1 MSLLQLGNRRNG
13 PRTACRTP
21 AFYAS
26 PTRGSASPEGPPES
40 PSRKTRI
47 ALLQKRRSNHE
58 PRRAATES
66 PNSSVERGLD
76 QRSRWRRPSSSAAPK
91 GSRTDVA
98 GPTRRSSSARLP
110 HQPALSNGHPEGH
123 LLSGANRLSLARI
136 SQTRRPT
143 GHEQG
148 LARDEPAPRSRSRP
162 LPEGNGW
169 NRLGSPSPQPRF
181 RCRNRDRDE
190 SFDLEFTGLNQQP
203 PSQTW
208 IRRPL
213 PEKSG
218 SQSQPEHDLTPRP
231 PSPPPEGDSNGNRT
245 AESARSVRTRRHSEA
260 FGPSTP
266 KDRDAWS
273 SEEPA
278 SPALGS
284 RKPSSSRTCRRPG
297 PKGSRRFELRRAVEP
312 SARRISNRVHGA
324 PPTRRPG
331 SHQDTNRGSALSR
344 LQRRDLDLQSLRRD
358 PASFWPLLLR
368 SQLELFIS

>member
-1 MSLLQLGNRRNG
+1 LSLLQLGNRRNG

-21 AFYAS
+21 AFCAS

-40 PSRKTRI
+40 PSSRRASLSFRNGAPTTSPEGLRPNHRILRRARPRPAISMASAIQLCRPERQPGRCGRTNEARVERPPPSPTRTFERASRRTPALRREPADPRPHLPDPKAHGTRTRI
-47 ALLQKRRSNHE
+47 
-58 PRRAATES
+58 
-66 PNSSVERGLD
+66 
-76 QRSRWRRPSSSAAPK
+76 
-91 GSRTDVA
+91 
-98 GPTRRSSSARLP
+98 
-110 HQPALSNGHPEGH
+110 
-123 LLSGANRLSLARI
+123 
-136 SQTRRPT
+136 
-143 GHEQG
+143 
-148 LARDEPAPRSRSRP
+148 ARDEPAPRSRSRP
-162 LPEGNGW
+162 LPEGNRW
-169 NRLGSPSPQPRF
+169 MRLGSPSPQPRF

-190 SFDLEFTGLNQQP
+190 SFDLEFTGLNQRP

-231 PSPPPEGDSNGNRT
+231 PSPPPEGDSNRNRT

-260 FGPSTP
+260 FGPATP

-331 SHQDTNRGSALSR
+331 SHQSHESWIRAESI
-344 LQRRDLDLQSLRRD
+344 
-358 PASFWPLLLR
+358 PAAGP
-368 SQLELFIS
+368 

>member
-1 MSLLQLGNRRNG
+1 MAFSESHREPCKHGTQRLSPRLQRVGDEKPDRFVSDPIDLLELLSLLQLGNRRNG

-40 PSRKTRI
+40 PSR
-47 ALLQKRRSNHE
+47 
-58 PRRAATES
+58 RRASLSFRNGVPTTS
-66 PNSSVERGLD
+66 PEGLRPVHRILRRARPRPAISMASAIQLCRPERQPGRCGRTNEALVERPP
-76 QRSRWRRPSSSAAPK
+76 PS
-91 GSRTDVA
+91 
-98 GPTRRSSSARLP
+98 PTRTFEE
-110 HQPALSNGHPEGH
+110 HPEGH
-123 LLSGANRLSLARI
+123 LLSGANRLILVRI

-143 GHEQG
+143 GHEQR
-148 LARDEPAPRSRSRP
+148 LARDEPAARSRSRP
-162 LPEGNGW
+162 LPKGSGW
-169 NRLGSPSPQPRF
+169 NRSGSPSPQPRF

-231 PSPPPEGDSNGNRT
+231 PSPPPEGDSNRNRT

-284 RKPSSSRTCRRPG
+284 RKPSSSWTCRRPG
-297 PKGSRRFELRRAVEP
+297 PEGSWRFELRRAVEP
-312 SARRISNRVHGA
+312 SARRI
-324 PPTRRPG
+324 
-331 SHQDTNRGSALSR
+331 
-344 LQRRDLDLQSLRRD
+344 
-358 PASFWPLLLR
+358 
-368 SQLELFIS
+368 

>member
-1 MSLLQLGNRRNG
+1 M
-13 PRTACRTP
+13 
-21 AFYAS
+21 
-26 PTRGSASPEGPPES
+26 
-40 PSRKTRI
+40 
-47 ALLQKRRSNHE
+47 
-58 PRRAATES
+58 
-66 PNSSVERGLD
+66 
-76 QRSRWRRPSSSAAPK
+76 
-91 GSRTDVA
+91 
-98 GPTRRSSSARLP
+98 
-110 HQPALSNGHPEGH
+110 
-123 LLSGANRLSLARI
+123 
-136 SQTRRPT
+136 
-143 GHEQG
+143 
-148 LARDEPAPRSRSRP
+148 
-162 LPEGNGW
+162 
-169 NRLGSPSPQPRF
+169 RLGSPSPQPRF

-190 SFDLEFTGLNQQP
+190 SFDLEFTGLNQRP

-231 PSPPPEGDSNGNRT
+231 PSPPPEGDSNRNRT

-260 FGPSTP
+260 FGPATP

-344 LQRRDLDLQSLRRD
+344 FQLRDLDLQRLRRD
-358 PASFWPLLLR
+358 PASFRARLAR
-368 SQLELFIS
+368 SQLELLFS